1 MARLEIPLPRRHGQ
15 AKSKFVSSQTLV
27 NAMLEQDAETGEY
40 ALYGAPGLS
49 LFKDIGVAAP
59 VRGVHDFNGVL
70 LAVVGETLYTV
81 TGAGVATARGTIAG
95 IDAVIIS
102 NNGNEAAIVSDAASY
117 AWNGTTLSLS
127 TITDPDFQQANS
139 VDFLDQYLIFTKAN
153 SGQFFLSDLASATS
167 YDALDVATAESRP
180 DALLRIIV
188 QNREAL
194 LFGTRTMEDWYN
206 AGDADFPLVRGQTYC
221 EVGIIGKYA
230 AAIIDNSVAWLA
242 SDKTVRVLRAGSPQI
257 VSDAAISSEI
267 EGWADASLT
276 RAMTYTVRGH
286 QVLVLRNPDGCLIW
300 DASMPAQI
308 AWSARKSQDSD
319 TWRVGCM
326 ETMPAGS
333 EWNGRIICGDA
344 STGKLYTLDVD
355 ANHENDAEL
364 TMELVSRTM
373 GPGGQPFTL
382 DSLEV
387 MVEPGVSTP
396 TGQGSNAIVW
406 AQFSRDGGNTF
417 GARLERSLGATG
429 IAPKTIR
436 WDGLGQFPARGGVFK
451 LGISDPV
458 SRALTSAYAEVQADA
473 P

>member
-1 MARLEIPLPRRHGQ
+1 MARLEIPLPRRHGP

-27 NAMLEQDAETGEY
+27 NAMLEQDSETGEY

-49 LFKDIGVAAP
+49 LFKDIGVVAG
-59 VRGVHDFNGVL
+59 VRGVHEFNGVL

-95 IDAVIIS
+95 IDAVIVS

-117 AWNGTTLSLS
+117 VWDGTTLA
-127 TITDPDFQQANS
+127 TITDPDFKQASS

-167 YDALDVATAESRP
+167 YDALDIATAESRP

-194 LFGTRTMEDWYN
+194 LFGTKTMEGWYN
-206 AGDADFPLVRGQTYC
+206 AGDADFPLVRGQTYS

-230 AAIIDNSVAWLA
+230 TVLIDNSVAWLA
-242 SDKTVRVLRAGSPQI
+242 SDKTVRVQRAGSPQI
-257 VSDAAISSEI
+257 VSDAVISNEI
-267 EGWADASLT
+267 ESWADASLT
-276 RAMTYTVRGH
+276 RAMAYTVRGH
-286 QVLVLRNPDGCLIW
+286 LVLVLRNPDGCLVW
-300 DASMPAQI
+300 DASLPAEI
-308 AWSARKSQDSD
+308 AWSARKSQDSE

-326 ETMPAGS
+326 ETMPAGT

-344 STGKLYTLDVD
+344 STGKLYTLDVG

-364 TMELVSRTM
+364 TMELVSRTL

-387 MVEPGVSTP
+387 MVEPGVSVA
-396 TGQGSNAIVW
+396 TGQGSDAKIW
-406 AQFSRDGGNTF
+406 AQFSRDSGKTF
-417 GARLERSLGATG
+417 GARLERSLGAAG
-429 IAPKTIR
+429 VAPKTIR

-458 SRALTSAYAEVQADA
+458 SRALTSAYADVQADA